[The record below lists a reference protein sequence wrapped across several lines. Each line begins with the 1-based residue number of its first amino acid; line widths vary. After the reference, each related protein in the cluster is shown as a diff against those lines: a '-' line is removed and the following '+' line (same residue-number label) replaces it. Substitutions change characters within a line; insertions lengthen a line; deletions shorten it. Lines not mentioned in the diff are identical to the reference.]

1 MAVERAAANH
11 FAASR
16 PRMQRTVII
25 SSSTP
30 IYTALGNRRLH
41 TGAARTLLASR
52 GVVGWR
58 GRQHAH
64 IEHNGRPGFINRRAS
79 SRRFHPGVPRFGRGT
94 DGRGAC
100 CRVHLRPDVSVDAQ
114 SWAFVLAD
122 PVLATHL
129 LELLGTGCGAR
140 LAPERTPV
148 WDEVFASRSAP
159 DLARARH
166 DLHRQSSGH
175 RRTTDRVVP
184 AVCTRVE
191 YDYRQAFVEQF
202 GSQFVTD
209 ALAFAVLLLVARGRL
224 LALRE
229 ARLEAELTRAHLET
243 LRLEIQPHFLFNTL
257 NSVAALIRLKAND
270 KALDMLLKL
279 SELMRRT
286 LDRPAGHLVALGDEV
301 DFVKRYIDLHRSRF
315 SDRLDVTYA
324 VDSDCQDVAVPPFLL
339 QPLVENALRHG
350 MAKHAGPC
358 RLELGAR
365 FDRDLVL
372 VWVADDGAGLPA
384 GFDIARDAG
393 TGLSNIRRRLDELY
407 GPSATLGIRPAE
419 RAGTVVDIAVPRTF
433 VNRLERAAG

>member
-1 MAVERAAANH
+1 MHTSSTTDGPGSSIGAPRLGDSIRASRVLVVGLMGAALVAVSISAQTYLSMLNHGHSFWRILSWQLTSWSFWGLAAAPVLRLS
-11 FAASR
+11 ARRSGTKYSR
-16 PRMQRTVII
+16 
-25 SSSTP
+25 
-30 IYTALGNRRLH
+30 LGQPL
-41 TGAARTLLASR
+41 TLLAL
-52 GVVGWR
+52 GM
-58 GRQHAH
+58 
-64 IEHNGRPGFINRRAS
+64 ICIAS
-79 SRRFHPGVPRFGRGT
+79 HLAIAAQLTVWFQPYVP
-94 DGRGAC
+94 
-100 CRVHLRPDVSVDAQ
+100 
-114 SWAFVLAD
+114 
-122 PVLATHL
+122 
-129 LELLGTGCGAR
+129 
-140 LAPERTPV
+140 
-148 WDEVFASRSAP
+148 
-159 DLARARH
+159 
-166 DLHRQSSGH
+166 
-175 RRTTDRVVP
+175 
-184 AVCTRVE
+184 RVE

-315 SDRLDVTYA
+315 SDRLDVTYS

-365 FDRDLVL
+365 FNRDLVL